1 MTRRISFIVGI
12 AFTALVVA
20 VPTAFGEGHLA
31 GSQPS
36 ALPQPDPMIE
46 DGFAQAIATSKG
58 LESVIVSERTP
69 ESQLLRA
76 ERLRG
81 EALNRKYGLGEFA
94 PNPVDGYVD
103 ANQRVV
109 EPQSVKAERARSEG
123 LNRMYGLGDY
133 ATVNGYVDG
142 PERAVPPT
150 STTPSITPVSVTTS
164 DSDIQWPQIGIG
176 FGIGIVLLFGLGLAM
191 RAAHVRPFAH

>member
-1 MTRRISFIVGI
+1 MTRKITFIVGI
-12 AFTALVVA
+12 AVTALAVA
-20 VPTAFGEGHLA
+20 VPTAFGEGNLA
-31 GSQPS
+31 GSQTS

-46 DGFAQAIATSKG
+46 DGFAQAIAAKKG
-58 LESVIVSERTP
+58 LESTIVSERTP
-69 ESQLLRA
+69 ESQSVRA

-109 EPQSVKAERARSEG
+109 EPQSLKAERARSEG

-133 ATVNGYVDG
+133 APTNGYIDAPGRV
-142 PERAVPPT
+142 VPPT
-150 STTPSITPVSVTTS
+150 TTTTQVSATGS
-164 DSDIQWPQIGIG
+164 DSEIQWPQLGIG

>member
-12 AFTALVVA
+12 AVTALVVA
-20 VPTAFGEGHLA
+20 VPTAFGEGQLA

-36 ALPQPDPMIE
+36 ALPLPDPMIE
-46 DGFAQAIATSKG
+46 DGFAQAIVTKKG
-58 LESVIVSERTP
+58 LESTIVSERTP
-69 ESQLLRA
+69 ESPWLRA

-150 STTPSITPVSVTTS
+150 STTPVSVTTS
-164 DSDIQWPQIGIG
+164 DSDIQWPQVGIG

-191 RAAHVRPFAH
+191 RAGHVRPFAH

>member
-12 AFTALVVA
+12 AVTALVVA

-46 DGFAQAIATSKG
+46 DGFAQAIATKKA

-69 ESQLLRA
+69 ESQWLRA

-133 ATVNGYVDG
+133 ATVNSYVDG
-142 PERAVPPT
+142 PERAVPPPT
-150 STTPSITPVSVTTS
+150 STTPVSVSVS
-164 DSDIQWPQIGIG
+164 DSEIQWPQIGIG